1 MNGKC
6 VSHFKHPG
14 GAEQMRKLALF
25 MGSLAIT
32 MAAGAVS
39 SSALPFNTVY
49 VDAYAGFDSATC
61 GAAGQTPGTTA
72 PCATLNQALQNSSPG
87 GQIVVVRGNA
97 FGPIYLTGSIAI
109 IGPADS
115 SFEIANS
122 GAAPGCIG
130 AAPGTCAASTTAGV
144 EIVAGTS
151 DVIKLKDVSISGGSS
166 GTTALKVHSAFGVSL
181 TGVKLR
187 GGSSASLTSMMLVDS
202 SQGSQ
207 VQIYLHNSDVGFSS
221 FGGGISVAPTGA
233 TPIRMNINNSEVHN
247 ALFGLQ
253 AISTGLTGSANIQT
267 LVDATQFFSFNN
279 SAISV
284 ASSASANG
292 AAVSL
297 TRSAITNTGGAAFKA
312 NGAGASGILYESAIT
327 GNATG
332 VSVVNGAGVFTYQN
346 NEILFN
352 GANCAPAACSTVL
365 TAQPPS

>member
-6 VSHFKHPG
+6 VRYYKYPEG
-14 GAEQMRKLALF
+14 VKMRKLALF
-25 MGSLAIT
+25 IGSLAIAL
-32 MAAGAVS
+32 AAGAGS
-39 SSALPFNTVY
+39 SSALPFNVVY
-49 VDAYAGFDSATC
+49 VDAYNGFDSPTC
-61 GAAGQTPGTTA
+61 GTAASSPGSTA
-72 PCATLNQALQNSSPG
+72 PCATLNQALQLSAAG

-109 IGPADS
+109 VGPADS
-115 SFEIANS
+115 SFEIVNS

-151 DVIKLKDVSISGGSS
+151 DVIKLKDVTISGGSS
-166 GTTALKVHSAFGVSL
+166 GTNALKVHSAFGVSL

-221 FGGGISVAPTGA
+221 VGGGISVAPTGA
-233 TPIRMNINNSEVHN
+233 TPVRMNFNNSEVHN
-247 ALFGLQ
+247 ATFGLQ
-253 AISTGLTGSANIQT
+253 ANSTGLTGTANIQI
-267 LVDATQFFSFNN
+267 LVDGTQFFSFNN

-284 ASSASANG
+284 ASSSGANG

-312 NGAGASGILYESAIT
+312 NGAGAGGILYESAII
-327 GNATG
+327 GNSTG

-352 GANCAPAACSTVL
+352 GTNCAPAACSTVL
-365 TAQPPS
+365 TPQSPS